1 MGKVVHGGNVE
12 EISRT
17 YKINVED
24 IIDFS
29 ANINPVG
36 LNNNVKSA
44 MINAL
49 DKVEK
54 YPDIY
59 YLNLKESISKFADV
73 DIENLVIG
81 NGAAEVIFNII
92 RGLKPK
98 KVLLPAPTFSEYEE
112 ATLSIDG
119 DIEYYHL
126 REDEDF
132 NLNMGLIDCLNKSID
147 MIFICN
153 PNNPTGVLT
162 KNTFIENLAQKCI
175 ETKTT
180 IVIDESF
187 LDFLISDKE
196 YTAKSLLE
204 KYKNII
210 IVKSLTKFFAMPG
223 IRIGY
228 GICCND
234 TFINLINK
242 VTVPWTVN
250 IVAADGI
257 VQALKENDYMKY
269 SINYVENEKKYLY
282 NNLKKIENIKV
293 FKPSVNF
300 IMFKVL
306 NNINLKE
313 KMLRYNILI
322 RSCSNYEGLN
332 SSFYRVAVRTRE
344 ENEILIN
351 SLKDCKINS

>member
-1 MGKVVHGGNVE
+1 MRKVIHGGNVE

-17 YKINVED
+17 YGINSEE

-36 LNNNVKSA
+36 LNKNVKSA

-49 DKVEK
+49 DKIEK
-54 YPDIY
+54 YPDISY
-59 YLNLKESISKFADV
+59 FNLKKSISEYENIDMR
-73 DIENLVIG
+73 NLVVG

-112 ATLSIDG
+112 AVLSING
-119 DIEYYHL
+119 NIEYYHL
-126 REDEDF
+126 NEEEDF
-132 NLNMGLIDCLNKSID
+132 KLNNGLIDSLNESID

-162 KNTFIENLAQKCI
+162 KNTFIEKIAKRGL

-187 LDFLISDKE
+187 LDFLSSE
-196 YTAKSLLE
+196 ENYTCRYLLE

-228 GICCND
+228 GISKNQE
-234 TFINLINK
+234 FISLIDK

-250 IVAADGI
+250 VVASEGTI
-257 VQALKENDYMKY
+257 QALKEDDYIRY
-269 SINYVENEKKYLY
+269 SVKYVESEKNYLY
-282 NNLKKIENIKV
+282 NNLKQIENIKV

-300 IMFKVL
+300 IMFKIL
-306 NNINLKE
+306 NTLDLKE
-313 KMLRYNILI
+313 EMIKHSILI

-332 SSFYRVAVRTRE
+332 SRFYRIAVRTRE
-344 ENEILIN
+344 ENERLISALN
-351 SLKDCKINS
+351 YSLVT